1 MPSVS
6 MSWIRARHGIRPEDH
21 GNAADFRLDAA
32 GGGYREGRAVEWMR
46 PNADHATHAR
56 TPYRSRRRGQVRGTA
71 PFSPLRG
78 ETVYVHVHVHVH
90 VQGWG

>member
-1 MPSVS
+1 
-6 MSWIRARHGIRPEDH
+6 
-21 GNAADFRLDAA
+21 
-32 GGGYREGRAVEWMR
+32 VEWMR

-90 VQGWG
+90 VQGWGGGVFGARAIESWTYPMRTTDLTNDECSPTIQTVE